1 MQAARTAMLLL
12 HIQLIK
18 MYNSAYKE
26 ILDSQVTGQKKVRF
40 IKSYICRTM
49 HTITAFSYV
58 PKQIILLFLLFSVLN
73 AACKKNNDDQN
84 LPDDITESLLPDTGQ
99 LKSYTSTPGEDA
111 DFIINPPSYTDNS
124 NGRITDNVTGLMW
137 QKTDAGEMTFTA
149 AKSYSEVLL
158 LGGYDDW
165 RLPTGLELF
174 SINNY
179 DNVNPA
185 LNTVFFTKTAAEY
198 WWTIETRAD
207 APANVWVVNAGGG
220 IGAHPENETIS
231 AGGTKRFHVRAVRKT
246 RTPEDT
252 AVRFTDNEDGTI
264 TDNLTG
270 LIWQKIHPASL
281 MTWEEAL
288 VYAYELSLAGHGD
301 WRIPNVKELQSLNI
315 TSIFKPSFDKNYFTN
330 VLSGNYWSSTTL
342 VNSTTKAWDINVD
355 YGIVSYNEKA
365 VKEFVLCVR

>member
-1 MQAARTAMLLL
+1 MYYSAFKEIPDNQVTG
-12 HIQLIK
+12 LIK
-18 MYNSAYKE
+18 M
-26 ILDSQVTGQKKVRF
+26 RF
-40 IKSYICRTM
+40 IENYTKRTM
-49 HTITAFSYV
+49 CKITILSSIR
-58 PKQIILLFLLFSVLN
+58 KKIIVLFLFSSLLN
-73 AACKKNNDDQN
+73 TTCKKNNDDQN
-84 LPDDITESLLPDTGQ
+84 LPGDITESLLPDTGQ
-99 LKSYTSTPGEDA
+99 LKSYTPTPGEDA

-124 NGRITDNVTGLMW
+124 NGTITDNVTGLMW
-137 QKTDAGEMTFTA
+137 QKTDGGEMSFTA
-149 AKSYSEVLL
+149 AKSYSESLL

-165 RLPTGLELF
+165 RLPSGLELF

-231 AGGTKRFHVRAVRKT
+231 AGGTKRFHTRAVR
-246 RTPEDT
+246 RTGLSPDD
-252 AVRFTDNEDGTI
+252 AVRFRDNGDGTA

-270 LIWQKIHPASL
+270 LIWQKIHPSTL

-288 VYAYELSLAGHGD
+288 IYANDLSLAGNSD
-301 WRIPNVKELQSLNI
+301 WRIPNIKELQSLND
-315 TSIFKPSFDKNYFTN
+315 TKTVKPSFDKNIFTN
-330 VLSGNYWSSTTL
+330 VLNGNYWSSTTL

-355 YGIVSYNEKA
+355 YGIVSYNEKT
-365 VKEFVLCVR
+365 VKEYVICVR